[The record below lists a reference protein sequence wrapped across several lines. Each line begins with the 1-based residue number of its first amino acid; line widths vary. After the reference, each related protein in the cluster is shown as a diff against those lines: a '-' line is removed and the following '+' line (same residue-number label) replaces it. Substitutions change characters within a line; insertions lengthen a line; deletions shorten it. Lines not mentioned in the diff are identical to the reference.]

1 MTEPAITPELVA
13 KHNLTPEEY
22 AHAKEILGGREPSYT
37 ELGIFSVMWS
47 EHCSYKNTRPLLKT
61 FPTKSPKILVGAG
74 EENAGIIDI
83 GDGLAIAF
91 KIESHNHP
99 SAVEPFQGAATGVGG
114 IVRDIF
120 TMGARPVCA
129 VNSLR
134 FGPITKEI
142 IPKNGKNKSI
152 ESVQITQAGK
162 IHFGVEVIILSE
174 QQIAADVI
182 AAVPTHIAK
191 KYHVVPVSKKK
202 NSLTI
207 ALADPSDFATIDN
220 LTHLLQSELEIKT
233 SSPEEIEAAIK
244 KYYSG
249 NSETNGVQNQIAN
262 NRRLFAEVV
271 SGIAHYGNCF
281 GIPTIAGEVYFDK
294 SYEGN
299 PLVNAFCLGVLRHE
313 QIARGAAKG
322 IGNPVFY
329 VGPATGRDGLAGAAF
344 ASKDLTEE
352 SAEQQRG
359 AVQVGDP
366 FMEKLVCEAC
376 LELLATG
383 CVAGIQDMGAAGLTC
398 STCET
403 AARAG
408 TGIEIELDKVPQRAP
423 NMTSYEIML
432 SESQE
437 RMLIIVHKGREAE
450 VKRIF
455 DKWDL
460 PWAEVGF
467 VTDTGRMVVRHGGKI
482 VADIPAKKIADE
494 SPVYQRESSEP
505 EYLKA
510 VRAFR
515 LDGIPD
521 TKTPADDLKKLLAW
535 PSIASKNWV
544 YRQYDHQVRD
554 GSVVLPGSD
563 AAVIRIKSDSLPVMG
578 GTGDS
583 PVASGNLPEAS
594 GRLVAG
600 QNRPVACSTQIP
612 EKLIAM
618 TVDCNGVYVY
628 LDPYEGAKAVVTE
641 ACRNLACSGAVPLGA
656 TDNLNMANP
665 HKPELF
671 WQMRESVRGLAEAC
685 KFFNAPVTGGN
696 CSLYNQNP
704 SGPIDPTPTVAV
716 VGIVEKLEH
725 VTTQWFKDEG
735 DAIILLGEIVDAND
749 PILGLGGSAYLQVI
763 HGKKTGSPP
772 RCDLETAKTLHTTL
786 LGLIQSGLVKSAHD
800 CSDGGLAVALAESCI
815 SQLIARETPRLIG
828 ATIDLSKVG
837 QASSLSEKETH
848 RQDACATM
856 RLDAF
861 LFGETQ
867 SRVVISCKPL
877 DTVKVVERAK
887 LMGVPAIQIG
897 KVGGDK
903 LTVKT
908 TSGEF
913 SAPLIELHD
922 AWWNSIARAMA

>member
-13 KHNLTPEEY
+13 KHNLTPDEY
-22 AHAKEILGGREPSYT
+22 AHAKQILGREPSYT

-61 FPTKSPKILVGAG
+61 FPTKSKKILVGAG

-120 TMGARPVCA
+120 TMGARPICS

-134 FGPITKEI
+134 FGPIVNDVAADMSPLTSNSGKDQSRLTSAATE
-142 IPKNGKNKSI
+142 KNG
-152 ESVQITQAGK
+152 A
-162 IHFGVEVIILSE
+162 
-174 QQIAADVI
+174 
-182 AAVPTHIAK
+182 
-191 KYHVVPVSKKK
+191 
-202 NSLTI
+202 
-207 ALADPSDFATIDN
+207 
-220 LTHLLQSELEIKT
+220 QS
-233 SSPEEIEAAIK
+233 
-244 KYYSG
+244 
-249 NSETNGVQNQIAN
+249 QIAN
-262 NRRLFAEVV
+262 NKRLFAGVV
-271 SGIAHYGNCF
+271 AGIAHYGNCF

-344 ASKDLTEE
+344 ASQDLTEE
-352 SAEQQRG
+352 SAEKQRG

-383 CVAGIQDMGAAGLTC
+383 AVAGIQDMGAAGLTC

-423 NMTSYEIML
+423 NMTSYDLML

-437 RMLIIVHKGREAE
+437 RMLIIVHKGREEE

-460 PWAEVGF
+460 PWSEIGF
-467 VTDTGRMVVRHGGKI
+467 VTDTGRMVVKHHGEV

-494 SPVYQRESSEP
+494 SPVYQRDSKEP

-515 LDGIPD
+515 LDGIPGTQD
-521 TKTPADDLKKLLAW
+521 AKTDLLKLLAW
-535 PSIASKNWV
+535 PTIASKNWV
-544 YRQYDHQVRD
+544 YRQYDHMVRD
-554 GSVVLPGSD
+554 GSVVCPGSD
-563 AAVIRIKSDSLPVMG
+563 AAVLRIKADSLPDA
-578 GTGDS
+578 DS
-583 PVASGNLPEAS
+583 GITHHAS
-594 GRLVAG
+594 RI
-600 QNRPVACSTQIP
+600 TD
-612 EKLIAM
+612 KLIAL
-618 TVDCNGVYVY
+618 TVDCNGTYVY
-628 LDPYEGAKAVVTE
+628 LDPYEGAKAAMAE
-641 ACRNLACSGAVPLGA
+641 ACRNLACSGAVPLGT
-656 TDNLNMANP
+656 TDNLNMP
-665 HKPELF
+665 SPLKPELF
-671 WQMRESVRGLAEAC
+671 WQMKESVRGLADAC
-685 KFFNAPVTGGN
+685 KAFNAPVTGGN
-696 CSLYNQNP
+696 CSLYNQSP
-704 SGPIDPTPTVAV
+704 AGPIDPTPTVAV
-716 VGIVEKLEH
+716 VGIIEKPEH
-725 VTTQWFKDEG
+725 ITTQWFKDEG
-735 DAIILLGEIVDAND
+735 DAIILLGDAVDRDD
-749 PILGLGGSAYLQVI
+749 PVLGLGGSAYLQVV
-763 HGKKTGSPP
+763 HGQKNGTPP

-800 CSDGGLAVALAESCI
+800 CSEGGLAVCLAESCI
-815 SQLIARETPRLIG
+815 SQLVARETPRLIG
-828 ATIDLSKVG
+828 AQIDLSLVGRASSRADG
-837 QASSLSEKETH
+837 QADDGSSGASPH
-848 RQDACATM
+848 
-856 RLDAF
+856 RLDAL

-867 SRVVISCKPL
+867 SRVVVTCNPL
-877 DTVKVVERAK
+877 DAVKVVERAK
-887 LMGVPAIQIG
+887 LMGVPAAQIG

-903 LTVKT
+903 LAVKT
-908 TSGEF
+908 AAGEF
-913 SAPLIELHD
+913 SAPLTELHD
-922 AWWNSIARAMA
+922 AWWNSIGRAMA

>member
-1 MTEPAITPELVA
+1 MTEPDITPELVA
-13 KHNLTPEEY
+13 KHNLTPAEY
-22 AHAKEILGGREPSYT
+22 ANIQRLLGRTPSYT

-83 GDGLAIAF
+83 GDGIAIAF

-120 TMGARPVCA
+120 TMGARPICA

-134 FGPITKEI
+134 FGPITNGESEI
-142 IPKNGKNKSI
+142 GNRKS
-152 ESVQITQAGK
+152 E
-162 IHFGVEVIILSE
+162 
-174 QQIAADVI
+174 
-182 AAVPTHIAK
+182 
-191 KYHVVPVSKKK
+191 
-202 NSLTI
+202 
-207 ALADPSDFATIDN
+207 
-220 LTHLLQSELEIKT
+220 
-233 SSPEEIEAAIK
+233 
-244 KYYSG
+244 
-249 NSETNGVQNQIAN
+249 IAN
-262 NRRLFAEVV
+262 NKRLFAGVV
-271 SGIAHYGNCF
+271 AGIAHYGNCF

-329 VGPATGRDGLAGAAF
+329 VGPATGRDGLAGASF
-344 ASKDLTEE
+344 ASQDLTEE
-352 SAEQQRG
+352 SSEQQRG

-383 CVAGIQDMGAAGLTC
+383 AVAGIQDMGAAGLTC

-437 RMLIIVHKGREAE
+437 RMLIIVHKGREEE

-460 PWAEVGF
+460 PWSEIGF

-494 SPVYQRESSEP
+494 SPVYQREAKEP
-505 EYLKA
+505 QYLKE

-515 LDGIPD
+515 LDGI
-521 TKTPADDLKKLLAW
+521 ADCQLPIEDLKKLLAW
-535 PSIASKNWV
+535 PTIASKNWV
-544 YRQYDHQVRD
+544 YRQYDHMVRD
-554 GSVVLPGSD
+554 GSVVCPGSD
-563 AAVIRIKSDSLPVMG
+563 AAVLRIKADSLPDLVG
-578 GTGDS
+578 RDS
-583 PVASGNLPEAS
+583 VEPK
-594 GRLVAG
+594 
-600 QNRPVACSTQIP
+600 IP

-618 TVDCNGVYVY
+618 SVDGNGTYVY
-628 LDPYEGAKAVVTE
+628 LDPYEGGKIVVTE
-641 ACRNLACSGAVPLGA
+641 ACRNLACSGAVPLGT
-656 TDNLNMANP
+656 TDNLNMP
-665 HKPELF
+665 SPMKPELF
-671 WQMRESVRGLAEAC
+671 WQIKESVRGLADAC
-685 KFFNAPVTGGN
+685 RAFNAPVTGGN
-696 CSLYNQNP
+696 CSLYNQSPN
-704 SGPIDPTPTVAV
+704 GPIDPTPTVVV
-716 VGIVEKLEH
+716 VGLIEKPEH

-735 DAIILLGEIVDAND
+735 DAIILLGEIVDNTD

-772 RCDLETAKTLHTTL
+772 RCNFETAKTLHTTL

-800 CSDGGLAVALAESCI
+800 CSEGGLAVCLAESCI
-815 SQLIARETPRLIG
+815 SQLVARETPRLIG
-828 ATIDLSKVG
+828 AQIDLKNWEG
-837 QASSLSEKETH
+837 QRVADPNQKDGDGGTPSLP
-848 RQDACATM
+848 QI
-856 RLDAF
+856 RLDAL

-867 SRVVISCKPL
+867 SRIVITCKPL
-877 DTVKVVERAK
+877 DAVKVVERAK
-887 LMGVPAIQIG
+887 LMGVPAVQIG

-908 TSGEF
+908 TAGEF
-913 SAPLIELHD
+913 SAPLTELHD

>member
-1 MTEPAITPELVA
+1 VTEPAITPELVA
-13 KHNLTPEEY
+13 KHNLTPDEY
-22 AHAKEILGGREPSYT
+22 AHAREILGREPSYT

-61 FPTKSPKILVGAG
+61 FPTKSKKILVGAG

-120 TMGARPVCA
+120 TMGARPVCS

-134 FGPITKEI
+134 FGPIT
-142 IPKNGKNKSI
+142 NGNGR
-152 ESVQITQAGK
+152 AGCPQPAERR
-162 IHFGVEVIILSE
+162 GEDTAPYQE
-174 QQIAADVI
+174 
-182 AAVPTHIAK
+182 
-191 KYHVVPVSKKK
+191 
-202 NSLTI
+202 LT
-207 ALADPSDFATIDN
+207 A
-220 LTHLLQSELEIKT
+220 QS
-233 SSPEEIEAAIK
+233 
-244 KYYSG
+244 
-249 NSETNGVQNQIAN
+249 QIAN
-262 NRRLFAEVV
+262 NKRLFAGVV

-344 ASKDLTEE
+344 ASQDLTEE

-383 CVAGIQDMGAAGLTC
+383 AVAGIQDMGAAGLTC

-423 NMTSYEIML
+423 NMSSYEIML

-437 RMLIIVHKGREAE
+437 RMLIIVHKGREEE

-460 PWAEVGF
+460 PWSEIGF
-467 VTDTGRMVVRHGGKI
+467 VTDTGRMVVKHHGKV

-494 SPVYQRESSEP
+494 SPVYHRESKEP
-505 EYLKA
+505 EYLKE

-515 LDGIPD
+515 LDGIPETQD
-521 TKTPADDLKKLLAW
+521 AKTDLLKLLTW
-535 PSIASKNWV
+535 PTIASKNWV
-544 YRQYDHQVRD
+544 YRQYDHMVRD
-554 GSVVLPGSD
+554 GSVVCPGSD
-563 AAVIRIKSDSLPVMG
+563 AAVLRIKGDSLPDVAQ
-578 GTGDS
+578 
-583 PVASGNLPEAS
+583 ASGLCSPENHKPEAC
-594 GRLVAG
+594 AT
-600 QNRPVACSTQIP
+600 N
-612 EKLIAM
+612 EKLIAL
-618 TVDCNGVYVY
+618 TVDCNGAYVY
-628 LDPYEGAKAVVTE
+628 LDPYEGAKAAMAE
-641 ACRNLACSGAVPLGA
+641 ACRNLACSGAVPLGT
-656 TDNLNMANP
+656 TDNLNMP
-665 HKPELF
+665 SPLKPELF
-671 WQMRESVRGLAEAC
+671 WQMKESVRGLADAC
-685 KFFNAPVTGGN
+685 QAFNAPVTGGN
-696 CSLYNQNP
+696 CSLYNQSP
-704 SGPIDPTPTVAV
+704 AGPIDPTPTVAV
-716 VGIVEKLEH
+716 VGIIEKPAH

-735 DAIILLGEIVDAND
+735 DAIILLGDAVDQD
-749 PILGLGGSAYLQVI
+749 DSLLGLGGSAYLQVV
-763 HGKKTGSPP
+763 HGQKNGTPP
-772 RCDLETAKTLHTTL
+772 RCDLETARTLHTTL
-786 LGLIQSGLVKSAHD
+786 LGLIQSGLVRSAHD
-800 CSDGGLAVALAESCI
+800 CSEGGLAVCLAESCI
-815 SQLIARETPRLIG
+815 SQLVARETPRLIG
-828 ATIDLSKVG
+828 ATVDLTALNVA
-837 QASSLSEKETH
+837 QASRLPESNNSEQTSSS
-848 RQDACATM
+848 RDGCATL
-856 RLDAF
+856 RLNAL

-867 SRVVISCKPL
+867 SRVVI
-877 DTVKVVERAK
+877 T
-887 LMGVPAIQIG
+887 
-897 KVGGDK
+897 
-903 LTVKT
+903 
-908 TSGEF
+908 
-913 SAPLIELHD
+913 
-922 AWWNSIARAMA
+922 

>member
-1 MTEPAITPELVA
+1 LIEFAMTEPAITPELVA

-22 AHAKEILGGREPSYT
+22 AHAVEILGRVPTYT

-47 EHCSYKNTRPLLKT
+47 EHCSYKNTKPLLKT
-61 FPTKSPKILVGAG
+61 FPTKSTKILVGAG

-83 GDGLAIAF
+83 GDGIAIAF

-99 SAVEPFQGAATGVGG
+99 SAVEPFQGATTGVGG

-134 FGPITKEI
+134 FGPITMDEVEKVKGRKGEKE
-142 IPKNGKNKSI
+142 NEASAN
-152 ESVQITQAGK
+152 
-162 IHFGVEVIILSE
+162 EVSPAPLPPFS
-174 QQIAADVI
+174 
-182 AAVPTHIAK
+182 P
-191 KYHVVPVSKKK
+191 
-202 NSLTI
+202 
-207 ALADPSDFATIDN
+207 AT
-220 LTHLLQSELEIKT
+220 TTAEVMT
-233 SSPEEIEAAIK
+233 
-244 KYYSG
+244 
-249 NSETNGVQNQIAN
+249 
-262 NRRLFAEVV
+262 NRRLFAGVV

-281 GIPTIAGEVYFDK
+281 GIPTVAGEVYFDK
-294 SYEGN
+294 TYAGN

-313 QIARGAAKG
+313 QITRGAAKG
-322 IGNPVFY
+322 VGNPVFY

-344 ASKDLTEE
+344 ASQDLTEE

-383 CVAGIQDMGAAGLTC
+383 AVAGMQDMGAAGLTC
-398 STCET
+398 STCEM

-408 TGIEIELDKVPQRAP
+408 TGIEIELDKVPQRAA
-423 NMTSYEIML
+423 NMSSYELML

-437 RMLIIVHKGREAE
+437 RMLIVVHKGREEE

-460 PWAEVGF
+460 PWAEIGII
-467 VTDTGRMVVRHGGKI
+467 TDTGHMKVRHGGKL
-482 VADIPAKKIADE
+482 VVDIPARKIADD
-494 SPVYQRESSEP
+494 SPVYHREAVEP
-505 EYLKA
+505 AYIAEVK
-510 VRAFR
+510 AFR

-521 TKTPADDLKKLLAW
+521 TTYATHSSNESHASHVLKKLLAF

-563 AAVIRIKSDSLPVMG
+563 AAVIRIKTDSLPVMSAELAAKV
-578 GTGDS
+578 GDPTVS
-583 PVASGNLPEAS
+583 
-594 GRLVAG
+594 
-600 QNRPVACSTQIP
+600 

-618 TVDCNGVYVY
+618 TVDCNGGYVY
-628 LDPYEGAKAVVTE
+628 LDPYEGAKAAVAE
-641 ACRNLACSGAVPLGA
+641 ACRNLACSGALPLGA
-656 TDNLNMANP
+656 TDNLNMP
-665 HKPELF
+665 SPLKPELF
-671 WQMRESVRGLAEAC
+671 WQIKESVRGLAEGC
-685 KFFNAPVTGGN
+685 KAFNAPVTGGN
-696 CSLYNQNP
+696 CSLYNQSP
-704 SGPIDPTPTVAV
+704 AGPIDPTPTISV
-716 VGIVEKLEH
+716 VGLIEKLEH

-735 DAIILLGEIVDAND
+735 DAIILLGAAVEAT
-749 PILGLGGSAYLQVI
+749 PLQGLGGSAYLQVV
-763 HGKKTGSPP
+763 HGKKTGAPP

-800 CSDGGLAVALAESCI
+800 CSEGGLAVALAESCI
-815 SQLIARETPRLIG
+815 SQLIARDTPRLIG
-828 ATIDLSKVG
+828 ATVDLTSVG
-837 QASSLSEKETH
+837 RASSRADGKTDDGSSVASPH
-848 RQDACATM
+848 
-856 RLDAF
+856 RLDAL

-867 SRVVISCKPL
+867 SRIVISCKAL
-877 DTVKVVERAK
+877 DAVKVVERAK
-887 LMGVPAIQIG
+887 LMGVPAVQIG

-908 TSGEF
+908 TGGEF
-913 SAPLIELHD
+913 SAPLTELHD
-922 AWWNSIARAMA
+922 AWWNSIARAMS

>member
-13 KHNLTPEEY
+13 KHNLTPDEY
-22 AHAKEILGGREPSYT
+22 AHAKEILGREPSYT

-83 GDGLAIAF
+83 GDGIAIAF

-99 SAVEPFQGAATGVGG
+99 SAVEPFQGATTGVGG

-134 FGPITKEI
+134 FGPITDDKEESGKQKA
-142 IPKNGKNKSI
+142 KNGGPAVGASLR
-152 ESVQITQAGK
+152 EASLPGAGN
-162 IHFGVEVIILSE
+162 
-174 QQIAADVI
+174 AA
-182 AAVPTHIAK
+182 
-191 KYHVVPVSKKK
+191 
-202 NSLTI
+202 
-207 ALADPSDFATIDN
+207 
-220 LTHLLQSELEIKT
+220 EI
-233 SSPEEIEAAIK
+233 
-244 KYYSG
+244 
-249 NSETNGVQNQIAN
+249 TNGKSQIAN
-262 NRRLFAEVV
+262 NRRLFAGVV

-281 GIPTIAGEVYFDK
+281 GIPTVAGEVYFDK
-294 SYEGN
+294 TYQGN

-313 QIARGAAKG
+313 QITRGAAKG
-322 IGNPVFY
+322 VGNPVFY

-344 ASKDLTEE
+344 ASQDLTEE

-383 CVAGIQDMGAAGLTC
+383 AVAGMQDMGAAGLTC

-423 NMTSYEIML
+423 NMSSYEIML

-437 RMLIIVHKGREAE
+437 RMLIVVHKGREEE
-450 VKRIF
+450 VKKIF

-460 PWAEVGF
+460 PWSEIGV

-482 VADIPAKKIADE
+482 VADIPAKKIADD
-494 SPVYQRESSEP
+494 SPIYQREAQEP
-505 EYLKA
+505 AYLKE

-515 LDGIPD
+515 LDGIAD
-521 TKTPADDLKKLLAW
+521 TTTPADDLKKLLAF

-554 GSVVLPGSD
+554 GSLVLPGSD
-563 AAVIRIKSDSLPVMG
+563 AAVIRIKTDSLPVMSAELAAKV
-578 GTGDS
+578 GDAKVS
-583 PVASGNLPEAS
+583 
-594 GRLVAG
+594 
-600 QNRPVACSTQIP
+600 

-618 TVDCNGVYVY
+618 TVDCNGGYVY
-628 LDPYEGAKAVVTE
+628 LDPYEGAKIAVAE

-656 TDNLNMANP
+656 TDNLNMP
-665 HKPELF
+665 SPLKPELF
-671 WQMRESVRGLAEAC
+671 WQIKESVRGLAEGCRA
-685 KFFNAPVTGGN
+685 FNAPVTGGN
-696 CSLYNQNP
+696 CSLYNQSP
-704 SGPIDPTPTVAV
+704 AGPIDPTPTISV
-716 VGIVEKLEH
+716 VGLVEKPEH

-735 DAIILLGEIVDAND
+735 DAIILLGEPMDQAD
-749 PILGLGGSAYLQVI
+749 PLFGLGGSAYLQVI
-763 HGKKTGSPP
+763 HGQKNGSPP

-786 LGLIQSGLVKSAHD
+786 LGLIQSGVIKSAHD
-800 CSDGGLAVALAESCI
+800 CSEGGLAVAVAESCI
-815 SQLIARETPRLIG
+815 SQLAARETPRLIG
-828 ATIDLSKVG
+828 ATMDLSTVA
-837 QASSLSEKETH
+837 ASRESAANSSAAISP
-848 RQDACATM
+848 DAVTGTV
-856 RLDAF
+856 RLDAL

-867 SRVVISCKPL
+867 SRVVVSCKAL
-877 DTVKVVERAK
+877 DAAKVVERAR
-887 LMGVPAIQIG
+887 LMGVPAMQIG

-908 TSGEF
+908 ASTEF
-913 SAPLIELHD
+913 SAPLAELHD

>member
-120 TMGARPVCA
+120 TMGARPICA

-134 FGPITKEI
+134 FGPII
-142 IPKNGKNKSI
+142 ND
-152 ESVQITQAGK
+152 V
-162 IHFGVEVIILSE
+162 
-174 QQIAADVI
+174 AADVSPLTSNSKNDQSRLTS
-182 AAVPTHIAK
+182 AA
-191 KYHVVPVSKKK
+191 
-202 NSLTI
+202 
-207 ALADPSDFATIDN
+207 
-220 LTHLLQSELEIKT
+220 
-233 SSPEEIEAAIK
+233 
-244 KYYSG
+244 
-249 NSETNGVQNQIAN
+249 TNGEVDATLRN
-262 NRRLFAEVV
+262 NRRLFAGVV

-460 PWAEVGF
+460 PWAEIGF

-510 VRAFR
+510 VRAVR
-515 LDGIPD
+515 LGTIPD
-521 TKTPADDLKKLLAW
+521 SQSPISDLLKLLAW

-563 AAVIRIKSDSLPVMG
+563 AAVIRIKTDSLPVMSAELAAKV
-578 GTGDS
+578 GDPKVS
-583 PVASGNLPEAS
+583 
-594 GRLVAG
+594 
-600 QNRPVACSTQIP
+600 

-628 LDPYEGAKAVVTE
+628 LDPYEGAKAVVAE

-735 DAIILLGEIVDAND
+735 DAIILLGEIVDASD
-749 PILGLGGSAYLQVI
+749 PILGLGGSAYLQMI

-786 LGLIQSGLVKSAHD
+786 LGLIQSGLIKSAHD
-800 CSDGGLAVALAESCI
+800 CSDGGLAVAIAESCI

-828 ATIDLSKVG
+828 AQIDLSNFK
-837 QASSLSEKETH
+837 
-848 RQDACATM
+848 DI
-856 RLDAF
+856 RLDAL

-877 DTVKVVERAK
+877 DAVKVVERAK
-887 LMGVPAIQIG
+887 LMGVPAVQIG
-897 KVGGDK
+897 KVGGAK
-903 LTVKT
+903 LTIKIAEK
-908 TSGEF
+908 EF
-913 SAPLIELHD
+913 SAPVSELHD
-922 AWWNSIARAMA
+922 TWWNSIARAMA